1 MQNRKKDFQLKYFYI
16 YNYKQALFFIQ
27 NGLKVIDIDKGK
39 ENQIYHKFIR
49 DDKSEQIF
57 MNWKQIKYGDKAV

>member
-1 MQNRKKDFQLKYFYI
+1 MKYFYI

-27 NGLKVIDIDKGK
+27 NGLEVLDIDKGK

-49 DDKSEQIF
+49 DNKSEQIF
-57 MNWKQIKYGDKAV
+57 FKWKQNKYGEKAV

>member
-1 MQNRKKDFQLKYFYI
+1 LKYFYI

-27 NGLKVIDIDKGK
+27 NGLEIIDIDKGK

-57 MNWKQIKYGDKAV
+57 MAWKQIKYGDKAV

>member
-1 MQNRKKDFQLKYFYI
+1 MKYFYI

-27 NGLKVIDIDKGK
+27 NGLEVIDIDKGK

-57 MNWKQIKYGDKAV
+57 MKWKQIKYGDKAV